1 MIPTNAMDQD
11 SLNPSGPSTKELKRM
26 KKEKKMIKEAKLI
39 KKLEKREML
48 KKASIL
54 EAAKPIPKNIVNSGE
69 SLGRGREY
77 TVSIAVPG
85 SVLDNAQSPELRTY
99 LAGQVARAAAVFA
112 VDEVIVFD
120 DEASGKPETTEGEF
134 QGVGKKG
141 GGCVQ
146 LARILQYLECP
157 QYLRRNFFPIHPDL
171 QYAGILN
178 PTDMP
183 HHLRRDEKSIW
194 REGVV
199 ADKPSREGTSLVNI
213 GLTREVLVNRNITP
227 GVRVTVR
234 LEEDWGEGGRQRGFV
249 VSPREPTA
257 KSGLYWGYQVRLAD
271 SLSSVFSG
279 CSYKGGYDVTLGTSE
294 KGEDVDKVELE
305 GFKHLLIVFGG
316 VAGLES
322 ALEADDK
329 LKADDP
335 SELFDLYLN
344 TCPSQGSRTIRTEE
358 AILVSL
364 AALRPKIDKAVV

>member
-1 MIPTNAMDQD
+1 
-11 SLNPSGPSTKELKRM
+11 M
-26 KKEKKMIKEAKLI
+26 KKEKKKNKEAKLL
-39 KKLEKREML
+39 KKLEKRDLL

-54 EAAKPIPKNIVNSGE
+54 EASKPVPKNIVSSGCE
-69 SLGRGREY
+69 LGKGRDY

-112 VDEVIVFD
+112 VDEVIIFD
-120 DEASGKPETTEGEF
+120 DDASGKPETTEGEF

-171 QYAGILN
+171 KYAGILN

-183 HHLRRDEKSIW
+183 HHLRAGEESLW

-199 ADKPSREGTSLVNI
+199 VDKPSREGTSLVNI
-213 GLTREVLVNRNITP
+213 GLNREVLVNRNITA

-234 LEEDWGEGGRQRGFV
+234 LEEDWGEGGRLRGEV

-257 KSGLYWGYQVRLAD
+257 KSGLYWGYAVRLAD
-271 SLSSVFSG
+271 SLSSVFTG
-279 CSYKGGYDVTLGTSE
+279 GSYKGGYDVTVGTSE
-294 KGEDVDKVELE
+294 KGETVDQLALT

-316 VAGLES
+316 VAGLEA
-322 ALEADDK
+322 ALEADEK

-335 SELFDLYLN
+335 SELFDFYLN

-358 AILVSL
+358 AILVSM
-364 AALRPKIDKAVV
+364 AALRPKIEQAVLN